1 MAEEG
6 YPARLLLDLLKDLAL
21 NYEYQPTASG
31 LRQFGD
37 EHFKGSTTVK
47 GAYLKNRF
55 YDCEKA
61 LKSNGENATLNVRDE
76 YFDAIAVKAGYKDL
90 LDYLKAKG
98 YKTQNKP
105 VGGHLNH
112 QVLYQRNPPESA
124 EWLDKYVLGARV
136 LPAFLGVTPVVILV
150 YFMLLQQP
158 QTSVAVYLTGIVICF
173 LLAWGLSGWLA
184 TRGKY
189 WENRLF
195 FGDGNKGFA
204 TAYFMLYH
212 EPSKYS
218 IEQKQLYR
226 SKVARYFNIDF
237 PKKEDEQEDDTLALQ
252 RLHRAAFTIKNVV
265 KSVVIRSALIRY
277 GFLRNLIPSAIL
289 AAVLCLPGLVYAW
302 WQADLILMI
311 LLGLYA
317 FASIYYYLFHEKA
330 VRRASEA
337 YARYLI
343 DEFLSR

>member
-1 MAEEG
+1 MADHG
-6 YPARLLLDLLKDLAL
+6 YSAEACLELLKELAIK
-21 NYEYQPTASG
+21 YEYEPTGPG
-31 LRQFGD
+31 LHRLGKQGIINGVSEKYLNNIFLKCKNALD
-37 EHFKGSTTVK
+37 SDLFATVNFNQDN
-47 GAYLKNRF
+47 L
-55 YDCEKA
+55 D
-61 LKSNGENATLNVRDE
+61 S
-76 YFDAIAVKAGYKDL
+76 IAKKAGYENFHA
-90 LDYLKAKG
+90 YLNEKG
-98 YKTQNKP
+98 YGIPNKAVDP
-105 VGGHLNH
+105 QLSH

-136 LPAFLGVTPVVILV
+136 LPAFLGVMPIVILV
-150 YFMLLQQP
+150 YFMLLQQS
-158 QTSVAVYLTGIVICF
+158 QISAAVYLTGIIICF

-184 TRGKY
+184 TRGKH

-195 FGDGNKGFA
+195 FGNGNKGFA

-218 IEQKQLYR
+218 LEQKQLYR
-226 SKVARYFNIDF
+226 SKVTRYFNIDF

-289 AAVLCLPGLVYAW
+289 ASVLCLPGLVYAW
-302 WQADLILMI
+302 WKADLILMI

-317 FASIYYYLFHEKA
+317 FGAIYYYLFHERA